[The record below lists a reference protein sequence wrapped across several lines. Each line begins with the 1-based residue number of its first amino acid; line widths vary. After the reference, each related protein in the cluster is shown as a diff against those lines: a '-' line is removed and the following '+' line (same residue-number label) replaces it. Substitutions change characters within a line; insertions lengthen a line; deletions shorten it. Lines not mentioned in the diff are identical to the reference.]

1 MQRVVSVNMQRIV
14 SVNMQ
19 RVVSVNMQRVVS
31 VNMQRVVYRHAK
43 SNLFKDYSLIYISAT
58 LILGLSAKPKDIMQ
72 RVALIL
78 NMQRVFF
85 FKYDEY
91 CFKHTKRYLLFFISA
106 TCLLSLISFG
116 LSVNPEILWS
126 STESGIY
133 LSQTC
138 AANYRTDF
146 IHYFLCMN
154 IILQTSS
161 KFGFNDHISLLIG
174 IRYL

>member
-1 MQRVVSVNMQRIV
+1 MINQGGGKHREVPCTPWTPLETASV
-14 SVNMQ
+14 
-19 RVVSVNMQRVVS
+19 
-31 VNMQRVVYRHAK
+31 
-43 SNLFKDYSLIYISAT
+43 SAT
-58 LILGLSAKPKDIMQ
+58 LMLGLSAKPKDIMQ

-78 NMQRVFF
+78 NMQRVLFF

-91 CFKHTKRYLLFFISA
+91 YFKHTKRLLLFLISA

-146 IHYFLCMN
+146 IHYSLCMN
-154 IILQTSS
+154 IFLQTSS
-161 KFGFNDHISLLIG
+161 KFGFNDHIL
-174 IRYL
+174 